1 MVSTIETPAP
11 GVTDP
16 APPSRAVPAPLRI
29 AALASLAAGAIHA
42 TAAGSHGDERSVVV
56 AFTLCAVAQIGWGV
70 LAMLRAGTLV
80 SVAGAAVNGAALG
93 GWMLAKT
100 SGIGFISGL
109 DVAEDATFADTL
121 AAALAGVAVIGAVVA
136 LLEGVSWVSRPYPG
150 LVGLAGIAAVSLAVP
165 GMVATGGHNHAG
177 GHDDG
182 HGAHDMA
189 GMDHDMEG
197 MDHDMEGMDHGHE
210 APAEV
215 AKPYDAILPVD
226 LGGVPGVSAEEQK
239 QAEDVVTASILK
251 LPQFADWTTL
261 ADKGWHSI
269 HDAFGPGQVE
279 HFMNWPLIYDGK
291 VLDPDAPESLVFEWQ
306 PDGSKKLVAAM
317 YMANGGTPL
326 DQVPNIGGKLVQWHI
341 HDNLCF
347 MGEENKWVVGGVS
360 PPDQPCRPGTF
371 RFDQV
376 TPMVHVWITPHP
388 CGPFAA
394 LEGIAG
400 GQISEGEERLCDHA
414 HGSQS

>member
-1 MVSTIETPAP
+1 
-11 GVTDP
+11 
-16 APPSRAVPAPLRI
+16 
-29 AALASLAAGAIHA
+29 
-42 TAAGSHGDERSVVV
+42 
-56 AFTLCAVAQIGWGV
+56 
-70 LAMLRAGTLV
+70 
-80 SVAGAAVNGAALG
+80 
-93 GWMLAKT
+93 
-100 SGIGFISGL
+100 
-109 DVAEDATFADTL
+109 VAEDATFPDTL
-121 AAALAGVAVIGAVVA
+121 AAALAGVALIGAVLA
-136 LLEGVSWVSRPYPG
+136 LLKGVSWVSRPYPG
-150 LVGLAGIAAVSLAVP
+150 LVGLAGLAAVSLAVP

-182 HGAHDMA
+182 HDAGAHDMA

-197 MDHDMEGMDHGHE
+197 MDHGHE
-210 APAEV
+210 TAAAEV
-215 AKPYDAILPVD
+215 AKPYDATLPVD
-226 LGGVPGVSAEEQK
+226 LGGVPGVSAEEQA
-239 QAEDVVTASILK
+239 QAEAVVTASIQK